1 MRASK
6 GIAVDI
12 RQQDAEILDLQ
23 RAIAGNQMA
32 VNERLEMLSDQIREM
47 MAWFQQPPKTDL
59 ADAMKQFAG
68 TLEELAKAVLAAPA
82 LVAVELEKRGHSA
95 R

>member
-1 MRASK
+1 
-6 GIAVDI
+6 VDI
-12 RQQDAEILDLQ
+12 RQQVAEILDLQ

-32 VNERLEMLSDQIREM
+32 VNERLEMLSDQIKEM

-59 ADAMKQFAG
+59 ADAIKEF
-68 TLEELAKAVLAAPA
+68 TEA
-82 LVAVELEKRGHSA
+82 LKMMPVAVALELEKRGHIA